1 MQIKL
6 YFRMGDQGRPLWGS
20 DIWVNIDESEQA
32 SQIFEGHEM
41 QEESRFIDPAVEVKF
56 EDQKNM
62 GQESSHQGREE
73 REETGGGSSGYI
85 VEG

>member
-1 MQIKL
+1 
-6 YFRMGDQGRPLWGS
+6 
-20 DIWVNIDESEQA
+20 
-32 SQIFEGHEM
+32 M

-56 EDQKNM
+56 VDQKNM